1 MERMRE
7 LKGVDPSMAVY
18 ASYALHDMQRRDD
31 IVDVEQHLRDAL
43 RGPSLF
49 DVAMLARGRAAPA
62 PLPDHVF
69 PAVPLLS
76 QGWALLDAYQVQ
88 LPARLLER
96 GIRRH
101 ATGSLWTLFDE
112 QGVALLRAA
121 ITSEEIR

>member
-1 MERMRE
+1 
-7 LKGVDPSMAVY
+7 
-18 ASYALHDMQRRDD
+18 
-31 IVDVEQHLRDAL
+31 
-43 RGPSLF
+43 
-49 DVAMLARGRAAPA
+49 
-62 PLPDHVF
+62 VF